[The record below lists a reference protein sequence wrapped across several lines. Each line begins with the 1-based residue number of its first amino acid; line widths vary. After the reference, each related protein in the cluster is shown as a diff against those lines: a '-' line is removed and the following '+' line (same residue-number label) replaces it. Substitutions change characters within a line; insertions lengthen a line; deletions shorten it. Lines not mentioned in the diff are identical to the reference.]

1 MTIKKPDGIELEFLQ
16 MNFKDFISEYDTS
29 LVMFTEIRR
38 YKNTWDAPRL
48 NTLVIPQMEEE
59 EKLFLQLIFKYL
71 YERNEQI
78 KRLRSEIFDDEFKEH
93 HSNAGGNM
101 DDNEFLEYLRVDND
115 ERMTELALIEFSSFN
130 FKLTYLISKARNL
143 GFTINLDDKITFN
156 ELGKEKEL
164 DLEFIDAKGSEK
176 LVYLKETG
184 IIDFLKEQ
192 NPDVSQNKLAKLLSI
207 LTGERYLQPGLNAM
221 ESNSPIMDKKNPYY
235 SPKKAPKIR
244 EQLIQWGFKIATTD
258 G

>member
-1 MTIKKPDGIELEFLQ
+1 MTTKKPDGIELEFLQ
-16 MNFKDFISEYDTS
+16 MNFKDFISEYDIS
-29 LVMFTEIRR
+29 LVMFTELRR
-38 YKNTWDAPRL
+38 YKKNWDAQPQ

-78 KRLRSEIFDDEFKEH
+78 KRLRSEIFNDEFKEH
-93 HSNAGGNM
+93 HLNAGGTM
-101 DDNEFLEYLRVDND
+101 DDEEFLEYLVVDND
-115 ERMTELALIEFSSFN
+115 ERMTEEALIDFSSFN
-130 FKLTYLISKARNL
+130 LKLTFLISKARNL

-156 ELGKEKEL
+156 ELGKEKEFN
-164 DLEFIDAKGSEK
+164 LEFIDAKGSEK

-207 LTGERYLQPGLNAM
+207 LTGERHLQPGLNSM
-221 ESNSPIMDKKNPYY
+221 ESTSQFKDRKNPYY
-235 SPKKAPKIR
+235 SPKTAPKVQ
-244 EQLIQWGFKIATTD
+244 EQLTQWGFKIKNIK
-258 G
+258 